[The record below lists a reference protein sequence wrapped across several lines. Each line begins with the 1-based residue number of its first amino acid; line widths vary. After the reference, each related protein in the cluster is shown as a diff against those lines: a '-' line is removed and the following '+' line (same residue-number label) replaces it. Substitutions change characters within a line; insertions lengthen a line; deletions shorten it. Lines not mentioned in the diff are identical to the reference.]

1 MRSRFT
7 APTLMTLV
15 LSLAAV
21 AGYIAY
27 RATIAPGQS
36 GSATDIAAEAGALA
50 ERLPDFSLA
59 NLDGHPQSIHDW
71 HGEPLIINFWAT
83 WCAPCL
89 REIPLLK
96 TVQDDNAWLRVIGIA
111 IDRRPEVLAFAND
124 MQFNYPVLQGEADAF
139 EAAASFGAEFIAM
152 PFTVF
157 ADDHGY
163 LLGVYTGELHAE
175 ELENVVAVL
184 DDRRSGRISLDQA
197 RQRIAGLM

>member
-1 MRSRFT
+1 MKSRFA

-21 AGYIAY
+21 AGYVAY
-27 RATIAPGQS
+27 RLVMPGDVAHQEAATARAPG
-36 GSATDIAAEAGALA
+36 LA
-50 ERLPDFSLA
+50 ETLPNFTLM
-59 NLDGHPQSIHDW
+59 NLEGRMQTMHDW

-96 TVQDDNAWLRVIGIA
+96 SVQDENPWLRIVGIA
-111 IDRRPEVLAFAND
+111 LDRRAEVLEFAED

-139 EAAASFGAEFIAM
+139 EAASSFGAEFVAM
-152 PFTVF
+152 PFTIF
-157 ADDHGY
+157 ADDRGY

-175 ELENVVAVL
+175 ELQNVVAVL
-184 DDRRSGRISLDQA
+184 EDRVAGRIGVEQA
-197 RQRIAGLM
+197 RQRIAALM

>member
-1 MRSRFT
+1 MKSRFA

-15 LSLAAV
+15 LSLATV
-21 AGYIAY
+21 AGYLAY
-27 RATIAPGQS
+27 RAAIAPGQP
-36 GSATDIAAEAGALA
+36 GATTEAAADADTLA

-111 IDRRPEVLAFAND
+111 IDRRPEVLAFADD

-139 EAAASFGAEFIAM
+139 EAAASFGTEFIAM

-157 ADDHGY
+157 ADDRGY

-175 ELENVVAVL
+175 ELGNVVAVL
-184 DDRRSGRISLDQA
+184 DDRRAGRISLDQA